1 MTNKCLELQKTAIKA
16 IKNIDF
22 LKQNNINIF
31 SSVPD
36 DVKMPYI
43 KLELLKMESVDFAK
57 NLQRFTITFFI
68 ATANPDNQQLI
79 EIIEALHNNLPN
91 KIKQLIEIIE
101 ALHNNLPNKIKATAN
116 AENKVKIFNIINI
129 NYNIHE
135 DLRNNGWLGEFTIS
149 LDIK

>member
-91 KIKQLIEIIE
+91 KIK
-101 ALHNNLPNKIKATAN
+101 ATAN

-149 LDIK
+149 LDIKN

>member
-22 LKQNNINIF
+22 LKQNNIKIF

-43 KLELLKMESVDFAK
+43 KLELLKMESIDFAN

-68 ATANPDNQQLI
+68 VTANPDNQQLI
-79 EIIEALHNNLPN
+79 EIVESLHDGLPD
-91 KIKQLIEIIE
+91 
-101 ALHNNLPNKIKATAN
+101 KIKATASIK
-116 AENKVKIFNIINI
+116 NKIKIFNVVNV
-129 NYNIHE
+129 NYNIKE
-135 DLRNNGWLGEFTIS
+135 DLQNNGWFGEFTMS

>member
-1 MTNKCLELQKTAIKA
+1 MTNKCLELQKIAIKA

-91 KIKQLIEIIE
+91 KIK
-101 ALHNNLPNKIKATAN
+101 ATAN

>member
-1 MTNKCLELQKTAIKA
+1 MSNRCLELQKIVIKA
-16 IKNIDF
+16 ITDIDF
-22 LKQNNINIF
+22 LKQNNIKIF

-43 KLELLKMESVDFAK
+43 KLELLKMESIDFAK

-79 EIIEALHNNLPN
+79 EIVEVLHNDLPD
-91 KIKQLIEIIE
+91 
-101 ALHNNLPNKIKATAN
+101 KIKATASI
-116 AENKVKIFNIINI
+116 ENKIKIFNVVNV
-129 NYNIHE
+129 NYNIKE
-135 DLRNNGWLGEFTIS
+135 DLQNNGWFGEFTMS

>member
-1 MTNKCLELQKTAIKA
+1 MQVNMTNKCLELQKIAIKA

-22 LKQNNINIF
+22 LKQNNIKIF

-36 DVKMPYI
+36 EAKMPYI
-43 KLELLKMESVDFAK
+43 KLELLKMESIDFAK

-79 EIIEALHNNLPN
+79 EIIEVLHND
-91 KIKQLIEIIE
+91 
-101 ALHNNLPNKIKATAN
+101 LPNKIKATASI
-116 AENKVKIFNIINI
+116 ENKIKIFNVVNV
-129 NYNIHE
+129 NYNIKE
-135 DLRNNGWLGEFTIS
+135 DLQNNGWFGEFTMS

>member
-1 MTNKCLELQKTAIKA
+1 MSNRCLELQKIVIKA
-16 IKNIDF
+16 ITDIDF
-22 LKQNNINIF
+22 LKQNNIKIF

-43 KLELLKMESVDFAK
+43 KLELLKMESIDFAK

-79 EIIEALHNNLPN
+79 EIVEVLHNDLPDKIKDTANIEN
-91 KIKQLIEIIE
+91 KIK
-101 ALHNNLPNKIKATAN
+101 
-116 AENKVKIFNIINI
+116 IFNVVNV
-129 NYNIHE
+129 NYNIKE
-135 DLRNNGWLGEFTIS
+135 DLQNNGWFGEFTMS

>member
-1 MTNKCLELQKTAIKA
+1 MLNFIGRDLEINELNETMRSNRSEFVVIYGRRRVGKTCLVHHFFNKQYAFHYVGSRGRKKKA
-16 IKNIDF
+16 Q
-22 LKQNNINIF
+22 LA
-31 SSVPD
+31 
-36 DVKMPYI
+36 
-43 KLELLKMESVDFAK
+43 DFAK

-79 EIIEALHNNLPN
+79 GIIEALY
-91 KIKQLIEIIE
+91 
-101 ALHNNLPNKIKATAN
+101 NNLPNKIKATAN

>member
-22 LKQNNINIF
+22 LKQNNIKIF

-36 DVKMPYI
+36 EAKMPYI
-43 KLELLKMESVDFAK
+43 KLELLKMESIDFAK

-68 ATANPDNQQLI
+68 VTANPDNQQLI
-79 EIIEALHNNLPN
+79 EIVESLHNDLPD
-91 KIKQLIEIIE
+91 
-101 ALHNNLPNKIKATAN
+101 KIKATASI
-116 AENKVKIFNIINI
+116 ENKIKIFNVVNV
-129 NYNIHE
+129 NYNIKE
-135 DLRNNGWLGEFTIS
+135 DLQNNGWFGEFTMS